1 MNTKFNLLT
10 PLRIVCPTNTEMA
23 KATASE
29 IVPIIE
35 ELQPDLLYMDSV
47 LVSTGENKNTDVFLP
62 EEMWKARSSPILK
75 PVNWE
80 HNSGKEIIGQIN
92 AEQASAKSIIEDN
105 QIIGGM
111 YNSFVALKD
120 GTVVSSEME
129 QAKGFVIPQE
139 FDIINQAVIYK
150 YLYPKTAARIVQD
163 ARAGQLFVS
172 MEAWFGNYDYKVGN
186 KIVARNEETAF
197 LDAHLRAN
205 GGDGSFGNVNVGRV
219 LRNIVFGGVGIVANP
234 ANEDSVI
241 HSFTNAS
248 LQQTNI
254 VHSAVASNI
263 IGEIQDASASMESQ
277 EVIEIMSEN
286 KTENNAPAVAS
297 ISSEDYKNVVERLV
311 KAEHTIEQR
320 DAAVAS
326 AQAEA
331 EKLQASVDSLTTAFV
346 EGTKSLA
353 EVLGSEASSKL
364 QDADAGSFFNVLA
377 GTIGEKLEASK
388 SLEEQLAEATS
399 KVAELEVEKRSIARS
414 TEIEKLLA
422 EYIQDG
428 EALAARKEKMVS
440 ATKNLD
446 DEAFAATLEDTK
458 DLLSVAAKPDFL
470 KKKDEDK
477 KKEGMKKDAGL
488 NKKGASATDEGITDP
503 AILDNVKATA
513 SVSAGNEVVPTDDG
527 NSNWKAL
534 AEDLL
539 GVKKS

>member
-1 MNTKFNLLT
+1 LNTKFNLLT
-10 PLRIVCPTNTEMA
+10 PLRIVCPTNEIMA

-29 IVPIIE
+29 LTIPIE
-35 ELQPDLLYMDSV
+35 QVQPDLLYMDSV

-62 EEMWKARSSPILK
+62 EEMWRAKSSPILK

-80 HNSGKEIIGQIN
+80 HNSGKELIGQVN
-92 AEQASAKSIIEDN
+92 AEQVSAKSIIEDN

-120 GTVVSSEME
+120 GTIVSSEME
-129 QAKGFVIPQE
+129 QAKGFEIPRE

-150 YLYPKTAARIVQD
+150 YLYPKTAARIVKD
-163 ARAGQLFVS
+163 AKAGNLFVS

-205 GGDGSFGNVNVGRV
+205 GGTGSFGNVNVGRV

-248 LQQTNI
+248 LQQTTK
-254 VHSAVASNI
+254 VHSAVASHI
-263 IGEIQDASASMESQ
+263 IGEIPGATASMESQ

-286 KTENNAPAVAS
+286 KTDNAPAVAS

-320 DAAVAS
+320 DAAIAS
-326 AQAEA
+326 AQAET
-331 EKLQASVDSLTTAFV
+331 EKLQASVDNLTTAFV
-346 EGTKSLA
+346 EGTKSLT
-353 EVLGSEASSKL
+353 EVLGAEASTKL
-364 QDADAGSFFNVLA
+364 QDADASSFFTVLA
-377 GTIGEKLEASK
+377 GTIGDKLEASK

-399 KVAELEVEKRSIARS
+399 KVESLEVEKRSLARS
-414 TEIEKLLA
+414 VEIEKLLA
-422 EYIQDG
+422 EYIEDAQ
-428 EALAARKEKMVS
+428 ALAARKDKMVQ

-470 KKKDEDK
+470 KKKDEKDEDK
-477 KKEGMKKDAGL
+477 KEDKKEARM
-488 NKKGASATDEGITDP
+488 NKKFASTDDEGITDP
-503 AILDNVKATA
+503 AILANVKAEA
-513 SVSAGNEVVPTDDG
+513 SVSAGNEVVPVDDG
-527 NSNWKAL
+527 NSKWNAL